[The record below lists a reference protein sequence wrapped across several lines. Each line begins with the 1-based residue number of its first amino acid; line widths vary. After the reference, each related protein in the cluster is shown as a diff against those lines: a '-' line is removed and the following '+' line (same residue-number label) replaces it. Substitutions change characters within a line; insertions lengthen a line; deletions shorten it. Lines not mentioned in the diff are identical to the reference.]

1 MKQRDEKGEEVVKG
15 FLKKKKRLC
24 ERAKV
29 QREPRKKRGN
39 LELEKMIGFL
49 VIFKET
55 ICMT

>member
-39 LELEKMIGFL
+39 LELEKMISFL
-49 VIFKET
+49 VIFK
-55 ICMT
+55 